1 MCGLTG
7 SPGPPDRAL
16 LRKMSARLAHRGPDA
31 RGEYENE
38 DVSFS
43 CQRLRIR
50 DPSPRADQPFQDSQ
64 GRVIVFNGELFND
77 AALRDGLFAVAIW
90 APDSRKLV
98 LSRDSQGIKPLYY
111 RLYDSDL
118 LFASELK
125 ALMA

>member
-77 AALRDGLFAVAIW
+77 AALRERLVALGYSFRTGCDTETLLASYAEWGVECFSQLDGMFAVAIW
-90 APDSRKLV
+90 D
-98 LSRDSQGIKPLYY
+98 
-111 RLYDSDL
+111 
-118 LFASELK
+118 
-125 ALMA
+125 